1 MPLSDYTNNIL
12 EKFTE
17 HLHKP
22 ENKQWINQ
30 QLLDPVASYIE
41 GYLKPYFLT
50 LLICLLAI
58 VLLLMY
64 NIRLMYKIYNRV
76 ENK

>member
-1 MPLSDYTNNIL
+1 MPLGDFANNIL

-22 ENKQWINQ
+22 ENEKWIHKQI
-30 QLLDPVASYIE
+30 LGPVASYIE

-64 NIRLMYKIYNRV
+64 NIRLMYSLHTQLRK
-76 ENK
+76 

>member
-1 MPLSDYTNNIL
+1 MPIGDFANTVL

-22 ENKQWINQ
+22 ENKQWINKQ
-30 QLLDPVASYIE
+30 VLSPIASYIE

-64 NIRLMYKIYNRV
+64 NIRLMYKLHKSI
-76 ENK
+76 ET

>member
-1 MPLSDYTNNIL
+1 MPLGDFANNIL

-22 ENKQWINQ
+22 ENKSWINQ
-30 QLLDPVASYIE
+30 QLLSPIATYIE

-50 LLICLLAI
+50 LLICLLAM
-58 VLLLMY
+58 VFLQLY
-64 NIRLMYKIYNRV
+64 NIRLMYAIRQELKR
-76 ENK
+76 

>member
-1 MPLSDYTNNIL
+1 MPLGDFTNTLL

-30 QLLDPVASYIE
+30 SFLSPVATYIE

-50 LLICLLAI
+50 LLICLLAM
-58 VLLLMY
+58 VLLQLY
-64 NIRLMYKIYNRV
+64 NIRLMYSIHASLKR
-76 ENK
+76 